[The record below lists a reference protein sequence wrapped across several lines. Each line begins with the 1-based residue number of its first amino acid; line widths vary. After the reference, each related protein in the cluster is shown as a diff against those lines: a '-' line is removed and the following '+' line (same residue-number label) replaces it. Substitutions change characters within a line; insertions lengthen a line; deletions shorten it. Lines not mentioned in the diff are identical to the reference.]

1 MESMTSIILMA
12 LMLFAITNCRKGRS
26 HRLLVEA
33 AIVVIYIAA
42 VVGNKDEILGYLR
55 EIASGKSVLGIV
67 GATGGLITIAA
78 LGFIGLEGLHDIA
91 MTYKV
96 MTLWEKMQEDEKSK
110 AMIEVIP
117 VTDDGMKNL
126 VKIKDLG
133 SKLADEIEA
142 CGIKAGKLKELADQL
157 HSEIQSVQC
166 DNKENI

>member
-1 MESMTSIILMA
+1 MDSMTNIILMEI
-12 LMLFAITNCRKGRS
+12 MLYAIVSCRKGRS

-33 AIVVIYIAA
+33 AVVAIYIAA
-42 VVGNKDEILGYLR
+42 VVGNKDEIFGYLK

-67 GATGGLITIAA
+67 WAASGLITIVA

-91 MTYKV
+91 ITYKM
-96 MTLWEKMQEDEKSK
+96 MTLWEKMQEDEKSR

-117 VTDDGMKNL
+117 VTDDGITNL

-142 CGIKAGKLKELADQL
+142 CGIKAGKLRELADQL
-157 HSEIQSVQC
+157 HSEIQAVQC
-166 DNKENI
+166 ENKEEV

>member
-1 MESMTSIILMA
+1 MDSMTNIILMA
-12 LMLFAITNCRKGRS
+12 LMLFAITSCRKGRS

-33 AIVVIYIAA
+33 VIMVIYIAA

-78 LGFIGLEGLHDIA
+78 LGFMGIEGLHDITIA
-91 MTYKV
+91 YKM
-96 MTLWEKMQEDEKSK
+96 MTLWDKMQEDEKSRP
-110 AMIEVIP
+110 MIEVIP
-117 VTDDGMKNL
+117 ITDDGITNL

-133 SKLADEIEA
+133 NKLADEIEA

-157 HSEIQSVQC
+157 HSEIRAVQC
-166 DNKENI
+166 ENKENI